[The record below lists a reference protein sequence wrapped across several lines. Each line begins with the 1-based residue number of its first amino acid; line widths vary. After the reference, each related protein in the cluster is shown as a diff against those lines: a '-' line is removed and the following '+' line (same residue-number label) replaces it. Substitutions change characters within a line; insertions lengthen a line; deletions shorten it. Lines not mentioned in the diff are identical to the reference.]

1 MKMKLM
7 FYVNGKLRFITKE
20 LPRID
25 LKALDDLYEKQ
36 EGEINEE
43 T

>member
-1 MKMKLM
+1 MENL
-7 FYVNGKLRFITKE
+7 FYITKE

-25 LKALDDLYEKQ
+25 LRKLDELYEKQ
-36 EGEINEE
+36 EGVPYNISIGIGG